1 MKTKTL
7 LRLLSAALAALLCG
21 SIVAPL
27 ATYADD
33 SGEAMTEVTVNDS
46 ETGNGTFKFDFKGP
60 WVHEGGYPNR
70 FEGGDEHWITSAQ
83 FGTNYP
89 SVTFRFVG
97 TRVALYGHK
106 MADSPFVRITL
117 DGQDMGTV
125 DLYHPTRVEKVLL
138 YESDSLPDGDH
149 VITLQVLA
157 DKNPSAGGTHEVSID
172 YAVITT
178 KKEAAAMKNVTV
190 NDTVIT
196 AGAGTTLASVCCTAR
211 DAGLAGLSFAYGIPG
226 TLGGAVYMNAGAYGG
241 EIGDRILTVT
251 ALDADT
257 GELRTYTRE
266 DCAFG
271 YRTSAFIG
279 THHIV
284 LEATLSTDPGDP
296 AAIRAEMEDIT
307 ARRREKQPLEYP
319 SAGSAFKRYP
329 GYFTAQLIDEAG
341 LKGYTV
347 GGAQVSEKHA
357 GFIVNR
363 GGATCEDV
371 LTLIDAIRAK
381 IRALHSI
388 EIEPEIR
395 RLDECIVVPA
405 EGMLST

>member
-1 MKTKTL
+1 MSDRSLTARMEAVHTHL
-7 LRLLSAALAALLCG
+7 VRDGVPCRTHESLAAHTTFRIGGPAALAAFPETAAQVRAVLDACRREQLPCALVGNGSNLLCPDEG
-21 SIVAPL
+21 F
-27 ATYADD
+27 
-33 SGEAMTEVTVNDS
+33 SGC
-46 ETGNGTFKFDFKGP
+46 
-60 WVHEGGYPNR
+60 
-70 FEGGDEHWITSAQ
+70 
-83 FGTNYP
+83 
-89 SVTFRFVG
+89 
-97 TRVALYGHK
+97 
-106 MADSPFVRITL
+106 
-117 DGQDMGTV
+117 
-125 DLYHPTRVEKVLL
+125 VLF
-138 YESDSLPDGDH
+138 
-149 VITLQVLA
+149 T
-157 DKNPSAGGTHEVSID
+157 
-172 YAVITT
+172 
-178 KKEAAAMKNVTV
+178 AAMKNVTV
-190 NDTVIT
+190 NETVIT
-196 AGAGTTLASVCCTAR
+196 AGAGAALASVCCTAR

-226 TLGGAVYMNAGAYGG
+226 TVGGAVSMNAGAYGG

-395 RLDECIVVPA
+395 CLDECIVVPA